1 MLEKM
6 FWTLAACATL
16 GCAGVATASVTAM
29 PVELTTA
36 IDPQWHQHPCEMRR
50 NQETQLA
57 QAAEDA
63 LFATAQVV
71 APIYIGGV
79 RYAVNQAVMVPV
91 YTERYI
97 PGGPC
102 PGDFPRYVKEFA
114 GYSVNIPVDG
124 DEGQSLFFDISG
136 RAGAN
141 FNLSVSCGSFSA
153 ADQGN
158 KFFISQ
164 RLVTNHSCKLMQ
176 IELKGSAVVA
186 PAVELTI
193 SIAEEI

>member
-1 MLEKM
+1 MLKKM
-6 FWTLAACATL
+6 LWSFTACATL
-16 GCAGVATASVTAM
+16 GCAAVVTASAMAM
-29 PVELTTA
+29 PPELATVV
-36 IDPQWHQHPCEMRR
+36 DPQWHQHPCDMRR
-50 NQETQLA
+50 NQQAKLA
-57 QAAEDA
+57 LAAEEA
-63 LFATAQVV
+63 GSATSQQS

-79 RYAVNQAVMVPV
+79 RYAVNQTVMVPV
-91 YTERYI
+91 YTERYV

-114 GYSVNIPVDG
+114 GYHVDIPVDG

-176 IELKGSAVVA
+176 IELKGRAEVA
-186 PAVELTI
+186 PSVELMI

>member
-1 MLEKM
+1 MLKKM
-6 FWTLAACATL
+6 LWTFTAYATL
-16 GCAGVATASVTAM
+16 GCAAITTASATAIPPEGVTV
-29 PVELTTA
+29 P
-36 IDPQWHQHPCEMRR
+36 DPQWHQHPCEMRR
-50 NQETQLA
+50 NQQAQLA
-57 QAAEDA
+57 KAAEQA
-63 LFATAQVV
+63 VFANAQL
-71 APIYIGGV
+71 ATPIYIGGV
-79 RYAVNQAVMVPV
+79 RYVVDQAAMVPV
-91 YTERYI
+91 YTERYV

-114 GYSVNIPVDG
+114 GYSVDIPVDG

-164 RLVTNHSCKLMQ
+164 RLVTNHSCKLMR
-176 IELKGSAVVA
+176 IELKGSAALA
-186 PAVELTI
+186 PAVQLTI

>member
-1 MLEKM
+1 MLKKM
-6 FWTLAACATL
+6 LWTFTAYATL
-16 GCAGVATASVTAM
+16 GCAAVATASAMAM
-29 PVELTTA
+29 PSDEVTA

-50 NQETQLA
+50 NQQAQLA
-57 QAAEDA
+57 QAAEQA
-63 LFATAQVV
+63 VFATAQLGT
-71 APIYIGGV
+71 PIYIGGV
-79 RYAVNQAVMVPV
+79 RYVVDQAAMVPV
-91 YTERYI
+91 YTERYV

-114 GYSVNIPVDG
+114 GYSVEIPVDG

-164 RLVTNHSCKLMQ
+164 RLVTNHSCKLMR
-176 IELKGSAVVA
+176 IELKGSAALAPVVQ
-186 PAVELTI
+186 LTI